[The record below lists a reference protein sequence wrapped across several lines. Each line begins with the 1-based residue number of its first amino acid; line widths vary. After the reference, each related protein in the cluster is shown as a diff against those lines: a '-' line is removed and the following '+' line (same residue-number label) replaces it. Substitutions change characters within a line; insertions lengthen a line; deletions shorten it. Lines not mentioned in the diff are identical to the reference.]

1 VSEVTFKVSKAY
13 YLKSVLNGD
22 RANKEWWYFTSF
34 QVMNAAWHMLHQ
46 KD

>member
-22 RANKEWWYFTSF
+22 RANKEWWYFNIISSYERSMTH
-34 QVMNAAWHMLHQ
+34 ATPER
-46 KD
+46 

>member
-22 RANKEWWYFTSF
+22 RANKEW
-34 QVMNAAWHMLHQ
+34 
-46 KD
+46 